1 MLRDRLLNLTKGGT
15 QYRPVNLEKYMRAED
30 NAILARPI
38 KTFHGEEGFKTP
50 QSAPFPVSRQR
61 LAELK
66 ANELVVEVA
75 DDANDEKMAPSVSNK
90 SAAIP
95 RNKSKNATD

>member
-1 MLRDRLLNLTKGGT
+1 MLRDRLLHFTKGGT

-50 QSAPFPVSRQR
+50 KSAPFPVSRQR

-66 ANELVVEVA
+66 ANELVVEVVG
-75 DDANDEKMAPSVSNK
+75 DEKMAPSVSHK
-90 SAAIP
+90 SAATP